1 MKTIEYINMLIK
13 EQGSLKD
20 LCKSHMKTIN
30 LLKREM
36 KILNNDI
43 SKKDKKIQNLE
54 NDTYIVNV
62 QNELENVK
70 NELNRIKVEYDDLQ
84 NRYIDIIQKNEEF
97 NEDSQKHKSELSKL
111 KSKYN
116 DLKCKYD
123 DVVKKNEELMSIFD
137 YVEST
142 I

>member
-1 MKTIEYINMLIK
+1 MLIK

-30 LLKREM
+30 LLKREL

-43 SKKDKKIQNLE
+43 LKKDKKIQNLE
-54 NDTYIVNV
+54 NDTYVVNV

-70 NELNRIKVEYDDLQ
+70 NELNKIKVEYVDLQ
-84 NRYIDIIQKNEEF
+84 NKYNDIIQKNEEF
-97 NEDSQKHKSELSKL
+97 NKDSQSQKHKSELSKL

-123 DVVKKNEELMSIFD
+123 DVVKTNEELMSIFD

-142 I
+142 YDSE